1 MTRSIYKPDYISK
14 DILKKLSKKPL
25 TILENDETFTI
36 KTRDRNTVINS
47 DMLGVAFEVYNGRS
61 LSKLSISHP
70 EMIGH
75 RLGEFVFTKRMG
87 SFLHKKA
94 HAERT
99 RKKKQKLLAQKQSKK
114 KTKTKTKTKKKK

>member
-14 DILKKLSKKPL
+14 DILKKLSKKNL
-25 TILENDETFTI
+25 NLLENDTFTI

-75 RLGEFVFTKRMG
+75 RLGEFIFTKRMG

-114 KTKTKTKTKKKK
+114 KNKN

>member
-14 DILKKLSKKPL
+14 DILKKLSKKNL
-25 TILENDETFTI
+25 NLLENETFTI

-75 RLGEFVFTKRMG
+75 RLGEFIFTKRMG

-114 KTKTKTKTKKKK
+114 KTKIKTKKKK